1 MYEYVK
7 RRILI
12 SILKSG
18 KSIAECRKSKSNSIG
33 IEEIKN
39 KFNVLRNNLS
49 KEEIKKIRKNF
60 YRKEKASHRL
70 EELEKKIV

>member
-1 MYEYVK
+1 M
-7 RRILI
+7 I
-12 SILKSG
+12 SLLKPG
-18 KSIAECRKSKSNSIG
+18 QSINELRKSKSNSIG

-60 YRKEKASHRL
+60 YRKEKTSHRL

>member
-1 MYEYVK
+1 MNVSKEGL
-7 RRILI
+7 LI

-18 KSIAECRKSKSNSIG
+18 QSIDELRKSKSNSIG

-39 KFNVLRNNLS
+39 KFNILRNNLS
-49 KEEIKKIRKNF
+49 KKEIKKIRKKI
-60 YRKEKASHRL
+60 YRKEKDSHLL